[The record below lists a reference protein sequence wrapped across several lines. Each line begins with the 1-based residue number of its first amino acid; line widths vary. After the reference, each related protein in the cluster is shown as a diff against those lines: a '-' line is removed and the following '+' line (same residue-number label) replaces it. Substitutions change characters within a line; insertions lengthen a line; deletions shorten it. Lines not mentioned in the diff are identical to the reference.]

1 MGWGGHGTVPDGGSK
16 MIWIC
21 SNGFK
26 YNLNLIRSKMYLLK
40 FKKIEV
46 KYGCEG
52 FDERNN
58 FHYRNFSKF
67 KREIGI
73 KT

>member
-1 MGWGGHGTVPDGGSK
+1 
-16 MIWIC
+16 
-21 SNGFK
+21 
-26 YNLNLIRSKMYLLK
+26 MYLLK